1 LRNHPRRLRHHRAHH
16 VERESFLLNLPR
28 CPALGLWVPKA
39 ENLCHQ
45 PIFVDD
51 ATHTVVAPDPEMIQV
66 GGAIRQWP
74 KWRGLVQG
82 AVRPVGVVEV
92 LELPQT
98 IIRRRWFQIRVRSTS
113 SRRQLLIH
121 RSMTEFIWGA
131 GRRSG

>member
-1 LRNHPRRLRHHRAHH
+1 M
-16 VERESFLLNLPR
+16 
-28 CPALGLWVPKA
+28 PKA